1 MIKQAI
7 KSWHQS
13 IIDISDDSLK
23 NLLAENVV
31 FHSPVVHT
39 PQKGKKKTSQYLVSA
54 LTVLNNGKFNYCRE
68 VLSDRHAM
76 LEFITEIDGI
86 VINGVDI
93 ISINEQGEICDFKVM
108 IRPLKAVN
116 LVHKKVGE
124 MLAVS

>member
-1 MIKQAI
+1 
-7 KSWHQS
+7 
-13 IIDISDDSLK
+13 
-23 NLLAENVV
+23 
-31 FHSPVVHT
+31 
-39 PQKGKKKTSQYLVSA
+39 VSA
-54 LTVLNNGKFNYCRE
+54 LTVLDNGKFNCCRE

-76 LEFITEIDGI
+76 LEFTTEIDGI